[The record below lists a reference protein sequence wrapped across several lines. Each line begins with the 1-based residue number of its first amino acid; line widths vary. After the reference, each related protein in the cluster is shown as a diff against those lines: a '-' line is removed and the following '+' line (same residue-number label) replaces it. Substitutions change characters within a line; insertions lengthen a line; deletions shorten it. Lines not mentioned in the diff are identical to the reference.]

1 MEKSMKNIE
10 GLRAASEELK
20 ECLKKSDTERLS
32 ELISGDYR
40 GFSLN
45 GTVETKKEIIDCYA
59 PGKVVITEY
68 SVEDVHYEISGELGI
83 VSGKG
88 FIAGSFNEY
97 KFSHNVLFT
106 DIFKYEGN
114 SWKYYRSHET
124 EIKS

>member
-1 MEKSMKNIE
+1 MKDIE
-10 GLRAASEELK
+10 GLKAASEELK
-20 ECLKKSDTERLS
+20 DCLKKSDTARLN
-32 ELISGDYR
+32 ELISDGYR

-45 GTVETKKEIIDCYA
+45 GTIETKKEIIECYA
-59 PGKVVITEY
+59 PGNVIISEY
-68 SVEDVHYEISGELGI
+68 SVEDVSYEISGGLGI